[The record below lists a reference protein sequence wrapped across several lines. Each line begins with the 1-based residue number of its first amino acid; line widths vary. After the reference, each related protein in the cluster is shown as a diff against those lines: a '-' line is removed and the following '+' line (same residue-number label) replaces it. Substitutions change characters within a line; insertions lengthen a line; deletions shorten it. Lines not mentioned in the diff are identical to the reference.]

1 MLSPLICELLLSSRR
16 RSTWWFG
23 FRRCILRRRLR
34 ELLNRIERENLSVA
48 STTGLDCDQPAST
61 NETPDGADREARP
74 G

>member
-1 MLSPLICELLLSSRR
+1 
-16 RSTWWFG
+16 
-23 FRRCILRRRLR
+23 LR